1 MLISAELCLRDDR
14 KEIDRM
20 KEFMRKQPILVA
32 LVCLGIGIVAIKLP
46 VYSIPGLSV
55 VRFVMTA
62 ILFGVITVMGGGG
75 SLLRVREGAADTLRK
90 SVYPLILAFLVGGLM
105 VMAAVFGNNVNT
117 EGLAAKEIK
126 YLVLCASIGLFEESL
141 FRGVLFSGLLRKM
154 GSTQKGILGAVLL
167 SSLIFGFIHVENY
180 VFGGSYDLVG
190 CVQAV
195 LKILQSGALGFL
207 LAALYMKNKNI
218 WMIALVH
225 GLNDFFPMQAAIIG
239 SASLGNYVGSGTEG
253 VGLSVVYLVYF
264 LLYIPMIVL
273 SVRIIK
279 KQELPEYGVFKD

>member
-1 MLISAELCLRDDR
+1 
-14 KEIDRM
+14 M

-46 VYSIPGLSV
+46 VHDILGLAA

-75 SLLRVREGAADTLRK
+75 SLLYVREGAADTLRK
-90 SVYPLILAFLVGGLM
+90 SAYPLVLAFLMGVLM
-105 VMAAVFGNNVNT
+105 IAAAFFGNMINP
-117 EGLAAKEIK
+117 EGLAVTEIK
-126 YLVLCASIGLFEESL
+126 YLILCASIGLFEESL
-141 FRGVLFSGLLRKM
+141 FRGVLFSGMLKKM
-154 GSTQKGILGAVLL
+154 GGTQKGILGAVLL
-167 SSLIFGFIHVENY
+167 SSLIFGFIHVEDY
-180 VFGGSYDLVG
+180 VFGGSYDLIG
-190 CVQAV
+190 CVQSV

-207 LAALYMKNKNI
+207 LATLYMKNKNM

-225 GLNDFFPMQAAIIG
+225 GLNDFFPMQAVILG
-239 SASLGNYVGSGTEG
+239 NASLGNYAGAGGAGGIALIVI
-253 VGLSVVYLVYF
+253 YLIYF

-279 KQELPEYGVFKD
+279 KQKLPEYGIFTD